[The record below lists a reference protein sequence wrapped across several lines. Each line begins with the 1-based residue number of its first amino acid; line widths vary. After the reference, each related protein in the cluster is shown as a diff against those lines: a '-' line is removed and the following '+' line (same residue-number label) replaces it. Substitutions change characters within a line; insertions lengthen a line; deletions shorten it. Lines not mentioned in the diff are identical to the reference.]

1 MANTFL
7 NAVFDG
13 SNTAASTAMNVYTAG
28 SNVTATVVIGL
39 TLANTSSSQITADII
54 LNAGGSVFLAKAI
67 PIPAGA
73 SFEYMSGNKIVMEAN
88 HTITVKSSAANSLD
102 TVLSYMEITP

>member
-54 LNAGGSVFLAKAI
+54 LNAVFLTLSSNASI
-67 PIPAGA
+67 PRL
-73 SFEYMSGNKIVMEAN
+73 SFVFLNKLCI
-88 HTITVKSSAANSLD
+88 SSLILD
-102 TVLSYMEITP
+102 D

>member
-13 SNTAASTAMNVYTAG
+13 SNTPASTGMNIYTAG
-28 SNVTATVVIGL
+28 SSVTATVIIGL

-54 LNAGGSVFLAKAI
+54 LNAGGTVYLAKSI
-67 PIPAGA
+67 PIPTGS
-73 SFEYMSGNKIVMEAN
+73 SFEYMGGNKVVLEAG
-88 HTITVKSSAANSLD
+88 HTITVKSSAASSLD
-102 TVLSYMEITP
+102 TVLSYMEIT